1 MNTLA
6 WLFPRNAVEAN
17 IYHCK
22 QSVKFVRKYIS
33 RTHVRHI
40 LCYPSYPVYNIWV
53 QLCSSSYNNT
63 VSMYYIIM
71 HYNDLLTNMDAYVYV
86 DAYMCT
92 YIQGKCNMVRI

>member
-1 MNTLA
+1 MNVLA

-40 LCYPSYPVYNIWV
+40 LRYPSYPVYNI
-53 QLCSSSYNNT
+53 
-63 VSMYYIIM
+63 
-71 HYNDLLTNMDAYVYV
+71 
-86 DAYMCT
+86 
-92 YIQGKCNMVRI
+92 